1 MNRPLRLLNLIRT
14 LDPEAGGPV
23 EGLRQSVAATRA
35 LGHIEEVL
43 TLDDASQP
51 WVRNFAAP
59 THALGPARGNY
70 GYTPRLLPWL
80 RRHAGSYDALVV
92 HGLWQYHGLLTR
104 RALLG
109 SAVPYFVYPHGMLD
123 PWFKQAYP
131 GKHAKKWF
139 YWMAAERCVL
149 RDAAAVLFTTQEES
163 RLAPQTFPL
172 LQARHEVLGYGLALD
187 EAAMR
192 AQASD
197 FLQRFESL
205 KGSRLLLFLGRLHP
219 KKGCELLIEAFAA
232 VAPQDRRLHLVMAGP
247 APADLLAALQSQ
259 VQRLGLVERVT
270 FTGMLQG
277 AEKWG
282 ALRAAEAFV
291 LPSHQ
296 ENFGV
301 AVAEAL
307 ALGVP
312 ALLSTQVNIWRE
324 VLGGGAGLAE
334 ADTLAGTQRLLSRW
348 LALSPEA
355 QALMRAAAAPC
366 FERHFQADAWAQR
379 MLALVRSTRDGGA
392 ASRLSSPAIRHSAHS
407 QPCHTRRPD

>member
-1 MNRPLRLLNLIRT
+1 MTRPLRLLNLIRS

-35 LGHIEEVL
+35 LGHEEEVL

-51 WVRNFAAP
+51 WVRGFAAP
-59 THALGPARGNY
+59 THAMGPARGNF
-70 GYTPRLLPWL
+70 GYTPLLLPWL

-92 HGLWQYHGLLTR
+92 HGLWQYHGMVAR

-109 SAVPYFVYPHGMLD
+109 GAVPYFVYPHGMLD

-131 GKHAKKWF
+131 SKHAKKWL
-139 YWMAAERCVL
+139 YWMATERCVL
-149 RDAAAVLFTTQEES
+149 RDAAAVLFTTREES

-187 EAAMR
+187 EAAR
-192 AQASD
+192 QAEATD
-197 FLQRFESL
+197 FLQRFANL
-205 KGSRLLLFLGRLHP
+205 KGRRLLLFLGRLHP
-219 KKGCELLIEAFAA
+219 KKGCDLLIEAFAA
-232 VAPQDRRLHLVMAGP
+232 VAQQDPRLHLVMAGP
-247 APADLLAALQSQ
+247 APADLLAPLQSI
-259 VQRLGLVERVT
+259 VQSRGLADRVT

-301 AVAEAL
+301 AAAEAL
-307 ALGVP
+307 AMGVP

-324 VLGGGAGLAE
+324 VVGDGAGLAE
-334 ADTLAGTQRLLSRW
+334 ADTQAGTGQLLSRW
-348 LALSPEA
+348 LALSLEA
-355 QALMRAAAAPC
+355 QAGMRAAAAPC
-366 FERHFQADAWAQR
+366 FERHFQADAWAER
-379 MLALVRSTRDGGA
+379 LLALVRSTRDGGA
-392 ASRLSSPAIRHSAHS
+392 PASLSSPAIRHSAHS
-407 QPCHTRRPD
+407 QPCHTRHPD

>member
-35 LGHIEEVL
+35 LGHTEEVL
-43 TLDDASQP
+43 TLDDPNRP
-51 WVRNFAAP
+51 WLRDFVAP
-59 THALGPARGNY
+59 THALGPARGNF

-123 PWFKQAYP
+123 PWFKRAYP
-131 GKHAKKWF
+131 GKHAKKWL
-139 YWMAAERCVL
+139 YWMAAERSVL

-163 RLAPQTFPL
+163 RLAPQSFPL

-187 EAAMR
+187 ETARQAR
-192 AQASD
+192 ASD
-197 FLQRFESL
+197 FLQRFAGL
-205 KGSRLLLFLGRLHP
+205 QGLRLLLFLGRLHP
-219 KKGCELLIEAFAA
+219 KKGCDLLIEAFAT
-232 VAPQDRRLHLVMAGP
+232 VAQQDLRLHLVMAGP
-247 APADLLAALQSQ
+247 APADLLAALHSL
-259 VQRLGLVERVT
+259 VQQLGLVERVT
-270 FTGMLQG
+270 FAGMLQG

-282 ALRAAEAFV
+282 AMRAAEAFV

-301 AVAEAL
+301 AAAEAL
-307 ALGVP
+307 AMGVP

-324 VLGGGAGLAE
+324 VVSGGAGLAE
-334 ADTLAGTQRLLSRW
+334 ADTLAGTGQLLSRW

-355 QALMRAAAAPC
+355 RAHMRSAAAPC

-392 ASRLSSPAIRHSAHS
+392 AARLSSPAIRHSAHS
-407 QPCHTRRPD
+407 QPCHTRHPD